1 MRVKLCLEKL
11 ELVVGLLKEQS
22 EVERLQSYAAIVT
35 LVELVDSNVFS
46 GKYQHEVFEEYK
58 GVFMEACQVICGLT
72 PLEEGK
78 SEADYFAEAFDAIK
92 EVRGRYCMDCNL

>member
-1 MRVKLCLEKL
+1 MRIKLCLEKI

-22 EVERLQSYAAIVT
+22 EVERLQSYAAVVT

-72 PLEEGK
+72 PPEEGK
-78 SEADYFAEAFDAIK
+78 TEEQYFADAFNAIK
-92 EVRGRYCMDCNL
+92 EVRNRYCMDCKL